1 MAALA
6 TLMYGTDPIQ
16 NCLSIGS
23 VKRHGSSSAQCT
35 LENLK
40 PTLQQ
45 FPTLWRTL
53 VATSFGHDT
62 TSNFLGPKGNKNALA
77 NYLNWR
83 DNIFFSTARTNAAVR
98 SVSGLPAGETLLYRD
113 FDFIT
118 HNDEHTDIN
127 AIFWEE
133 TTQKHVQEELYDSS
147 LEETKLGLEH
157 HLHRGRALAAFNHI
171 LGVRVQK
178 LKLEGQ
184 SGASSHGQRNVHSDI
199 QALLA
204 PLTESEEAVLS
215 SVIPL
220 AIAHFMDSAL
230 VSSCAFLLELCGLSA
245 SMLHVDVSALRRIF
259 SFYKLGENNEKY
271 SQVSPKGSAFQAVS
285 HGGNVVESLARS
297 LADEYLHKDRVT
309 KSKLKGTSNSFAGAL
324 MLVL

>member
-1 MAALA
+1 MIKGHEYDASFCNARTIMSPNLVPDSNLNVPEIDEIIHTVDDIAEGGGEMAALA

-35 LENLK
+35 LENLR

-53 VATSFGHDT
+53 VAASFGHDT

-83 DNIFFSTARTNAAVR
+83 DNIFFSTARDTSLLQMLPCWFPKAVR
-98 SVSGLPAGETLLYRD
+98 RLIQLYIQGPIGWQSVSGLPAGETLLYRD
-113 FDFIT
+113 FDFIM
-118 HNDEHTDIN
+118 HNDEHTEIN
-127 AIFWEE
+127 AVFWEE

-171 LGVRVQK
+171 LGVRAQK

-184 SGASSHGQRNVHSDI
+184 SGASSHGQRNVHSDV

-204 PLTESEEAVLS
+204 PLTESEEVVLS
-215 SVIPL
+215 S
-220 AIAHFMDSAL
+220 
-230 VSSCAFLLELCGLSA
+230 
-245 SMLHVDVSALRRIF
+245 
-259 SFYKLGENNEKY
+259 
-271 SQVSPKGSAFQAVS
+271 
-285 HGGNVVESLARS
+285 
-297 LADEYLHKDRVT
+297 
-309 KSKLKGTSNSFAGAL
+309 
-324 MLVL
+324 